1 MDKKDESPLLRGE
14 NYEENFQDLAAGCE
28 QAKYPGATEDHKLSH
43 DFEQQDSAMEGDMFC

>member
-43 DFEQQDSAMEGDMFC
+43 DFE